1 MEIPMGIDNGTCLRV
16 AGAGQHGTNGGR
28 DGDVYVDVYVKDSD
42 IFMRDGMNL
51 IIDEVISPITASIGG
66 KHDTITPWGE
76 VTLSIPPET
85 KTGKMLRIKGN
96 GVKYSNGNQCG
107 DLLVRIIVGSLSN
120 LNNEQK
126 KILENLASTLRD
138 DNIQDVKEFNKLK
151 KEYITKNKGKMK

>member
-1 MEIPMGIDNGTCLRV
+1 MGINTGTTLRV
-16 AGAGQHGTNGGR
+16 ASAGQHGINCGR
-28 DGDVYVDVYVKDSD
+28 DGDVYVDIYVKDSD
-42 IFMRDGMNL
+42 IFIRDGMNL

-85 KTGKMLRIKGN
+85 KTGKILRIKGN
-96 GVKYSNGNQCG
+96 GVKYPNTNQCG
-107 DLLVRIIVGSLSN
+107 DLLVRIIVGSLIN

-126 KILENLASTLRD
+126 KILEHLASSIKY
-138 DNIQDVKEFNKLK
+138 DNIQNVREFNKMK